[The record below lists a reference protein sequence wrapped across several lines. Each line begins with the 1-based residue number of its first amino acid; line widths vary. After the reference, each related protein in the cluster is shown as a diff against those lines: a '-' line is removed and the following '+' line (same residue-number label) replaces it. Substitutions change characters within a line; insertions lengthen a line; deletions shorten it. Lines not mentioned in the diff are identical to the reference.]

1 MAVTLDPS
9 TKPQGLEDG
18 QASDGQSL
26 EALEQLRE
34 RIELEP
40 GLAITTIQ
48 DHQGRPK
55 LFVHHQ
61 RKRVPNLELRRQR
74 LELRDRLVNEL
85 SHLRLWLAKQKQPLA
100 PGALQQQF
108 PSFKLWDLLTPD
120 EVAELAAGEKFL
132 PRAYADNLVLRK
144 YGLTSRETLRKDRQ
158 MLRRYERRQAAF
170 GAH

>member
-1 MAVTLDPS
+1 MAKQVTGKVWRPS
-9 TKPQGLEDG
+9 SSFGSGSSSNRAWPLPRFKTTKAGLM
-18 QASDGQSL
+18 
-26 EALEQLRE
+26 
-34 RIELEP
+34 
-40 GLAITTIQ
+40 
-48 DHQGRPK
+48 
-55 LFVHHQ
+55 
-61 RKRVPNLELRRQR
+61 
-74 LELRDRLVNEL
+74 RDRLVNEL